1 MEEKREVAVNE
12 ELYSRFFDLVGE
24 GKRISQS
31 KAAQAIGYS
40 SGVISA
46 YKSRTYN
53 GNIKMLEDKIAV
65 WLKRESRRLSRIEV
79 PVVETSSITKIKRA
93 IALAHDEADIAVIV
107 GDAGGGKTTGAY
119 QYQAESHSA
128 FLVEV
133 DPSFTAEIA
142 RAVETVEAFARAGAG
157 SVRSLVKLI
166 GRVHQTLAVNNIDQP
181 DPDAIVA
188 ASELLMR

>member
-1 MEEKREVAVNE
+1 VVVE

-24 GKRISQS
+24 GNRISQS

-53 GNIKMLEDKIAV
+53 GNVKTLEDRIAA
-65 WLKRESRRLSRIEV
+65 WLRREARRVSRIDV
-79 PVVETSSITKIKRA
+79 PVVETSSISKIKRA

-133 DPSFTAEIA
+133 DPSFTKVTLLAEIA
-142 RAVETVEAFARAGAG
+142 RAIGLETKGTMAAVISRIVV
-157 SVRSLVKLI
+157 SI
-166 GRVHQTLAVNNIDQP
+166 GF
-181 DPDAIVA
+181 
-188 ASELLMR
+188 